1 MIPKSGDRFSDQIM
15 RETNG
20 LMAWKNV
27 QRFSDKAMPSFKR
40 G

>member
-1 MIPKSGDRFSDQIM
+1 MIPKSGHRFSNQTM
-15 RETNG
+15 RKTEG
-20 LMAWKNV
+20 FMARKNV